1 METASNKLITILNAQ
16 FLHEVQIAQS
26 KLELEDIQ
34 SFIVDENI
42 TSTIGTSFI
51 EGYKLQVSATD
62 VEKSKPI
69 IDTITE

>member
-1 METASNKLITILNAQ
+1 MDAASNKLVTILNAQ

-26 KLELEDIQ
+26 KLELEGIK

-42 TSTIGTSFI
+42 TSTIGTAFV
-51 EGYKLQVSATD
+51 EGYRLQVNSTD

-69 IDTITE
+69 IDTITK

>member
-1 METASNKLITILNAQ
+1 METASNKLVTIYIAP
-16 FLHEVQIAQS
+16 FIHEVQIAQS
-26 KLELEDIQ
+26 KLELEGIQ

-42 TSTIGTSFI
+42 TSTIGTAFV

>member
-1 METASNKLITILNAQ
+1 MPTTSNNCVTILNSQ
-16 FLHEVQIAQS
+16 YIHEVQIAQS
-26 KLELEDIQ
+26 KLELEGIQ

-42 TSTIGTSFI
+42 TSTIGTAFV
-51 EGYKLQVSATD
+51 EGYKLQVSSTD

>member
-1 METASNKLITILNAQ
+1 METASNKLVTILNAQ

-26 KLELEDIQ
+26 KLDIEGIQ

-42 TSTIGTSFI
+42 TSTIGTAFV
-51 EGYKLQVSATD
+51 EGYKLQVSSTD

-69 IDTITE
+69 IDSITE

>member
-16 FLHEVQIAQS
+16 FLHEIQIAQS
-26 KLELEDIQ
+26 KLDLEGIQ

-42 TSTIGTSFI
+42 ISTIGTAFV
-51 EGYKLQVSATD
+51 EGYKLQVNATD